1 MLCNEVCYATKYALQ
16 QSNVSISIES
26 MYQEYKIVGYQTT
39 LKNYI
44 QIISEILN
52 TYRFKVNLDNIFP
65 FIKPKTFSTTDINH
79 GNYSI
84 IA

>member
-1 MLCNEVCYATKYALQ
+1 
-16 QSNVSISIES
+16 

-65 FIKPKTFSTTDINH
+65 FIKPKTFSTTDINQNLIH
-79 GNYSI
+79 KDLFCFYVFLKKSKK
-84 IA
+84 